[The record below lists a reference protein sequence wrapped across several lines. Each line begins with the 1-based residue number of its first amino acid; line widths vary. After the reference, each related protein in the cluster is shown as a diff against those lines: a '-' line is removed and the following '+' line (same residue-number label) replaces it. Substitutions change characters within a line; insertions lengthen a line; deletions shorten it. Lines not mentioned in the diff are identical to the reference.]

1 MLPKVSEGADREE
14 KREWLSDLV
23 RIVILIWSAGL
34 LTASY
39 VRLPSGQKIMDFDPT
54 FIASVFSGSLAG
66 FGIAA
71 AKAGGAPGTNG
82 SGGSLPEAPVYAAR
96 REEEE
101 KTEPEVQ
108 PLWSEPEPTPE
119 PPMVWE
125 ETVAAE
131 APAEEAPV
139 DLEARVEALEA
150 RAEVSE
156 EPPAE
161 EERPRRGDL

>member
-71 AKAGGAPGTNG
+71 AKAGAPTGANG
-82 SGGSLPEAPVYAAR
+82 SAPAALPEAPVYAK
-96 REEEE
+96 REEER
-101 KTEPEVQ
+101 TEPEVQ
-108 PLWSEPEPTPE
+108 PVWSEPEPTPE
-119 PPMVWE
+119 PPLVWE
-125 ETVAAE
+125 EPVAAE
-131 APAEEAPV
+131 APAEEIPAEVAPV
-139 DLEARVEALEA
+139 AEEA
-150 RAEVSE
+150 
-156 EPPAE
+156 PA

>member
-71 AKAGGAPGTNG
+71 AKAGAPTGANG
-82 SGGSLPEAPVYAAR
+82 SAPAALPEAPIYAAKK
-96 REEEE
+96 EEE

-108 PLWSEPEPTPE
+108 PVWSEPEPTPE
-119 PPMVWE
+119 PPVVWE
-125 ETVAAE
+125 EPVAVEATATE
-131 APAEEAPV
+131 APAEEEPV
-139 DLEARVEALEA
+139 DLEARIEALEA
-150 RAEVSE
+150 KAD
-156 EPPAE
+156 
-161 EERPRRGDL
+161 EERPNYSRGDL

>member
-39 VRLPSGQKIMDFDPT
+39 VRLPGGQKVMDFDPT

-66 FGIAA
+66 FGVAVA
-71 AKAGGAPGTNG
+71 SKNGTMNG
-82 SGGSLPEAPVYAAR
+82 NSTSSNALPETSIYTRPK
-96 REEEE
+96 EEE
-101 KTEPEVQ
+101 KSEPEVQ
-108 PLWSEPEPTPE
+108 PVWDKPEPTPE
-119 PPMVWE
+119 PISEPEVFTE
-125 ETVAAE
+125 N
-131 APAEEAPV
+131 
-139 DLEARVEALEA
+139 LEQRVEALEA
-150 RAEVSE
+150 KIDGDE
-156 EPPAE
+156 EST

>member
-1 MLPKVSEGADREE
+1 MLPKVSEVADREE

-39 VRLPSGQKIMDFDPT
+39 VRLPSGQTIMDFDPT

-71 AKAGGAPGTNG
+71 AKAGQTPGANG
-82 SGGSLPEAPVYAAR
+82 NGKSFPEGPVYATKK
-96 REEEE
+96 EE
-101 KTEPEVQ
+101 KNVEPEVQ

-119 PPMVWE
+119 PP
-125 ETVAAE
+125 
-131 APAEEAPV
+131 
-139 DLEARVEALEA
+139 LEKEKLNAKTN
-150 RAEVSE
+150 
-156 EPPAE
+156 
-161 EERPRRGDL
+161 

>member
-71 AKAGGAPGTNG
+71 AKAGQTPGSNG
-82 SGGSLPEAPVYAAR
+82 SAPAALPEAPVYAKR
-96 REEEE
+96 EEE

-108 PLWSEPEPTPE
+108 PVWSEPEPTPE
-119 PPMVWE
+119 PVWE
-125 ETVAAE
+125 EPVAVE
-131 APAEEAPV
+131 APAEEIPAEVAPV
-139 DLEARVEALEA
+139 AEEAPET
-150 RAEVSE
+150 
-156 EPPAE
+156 PAE
-161 EERPRRGDL
+161 DEERPNYSRGDL

>member
-1 MLPKVSEGADREE
+1 MVFTFIRKMLPKVSEGADREE

-71 AKAGGAPGTNG
+71 AKAGQTPGANG
-82 SGGSLPEAPVYAAR
+82 NGGSLPEAPVYTAKK
-96 REEEE
+96 EEEN
-101 KTEPEVQ
+101 TEPEVQ
-108 PLWSEPEPTPE
+108 PVWSEPEPTTE
-119 PPMVWE
+119 PPLVWE
-125 ETVAAE
+125 E
-131 APAEEAPV
+131 PAVEET
-139 DLEARVEALEA
+139 
-150 RAEVSE
+150 VSE
-156 EPPAE
+156 EPETTEEPPT

>member
-1 MLPKVSEGADREE
+1 MHINFFKKMLPKVSEGADREE

-71 AKAGGAPGTNG
+71 AKAGQTPGANG
-82 SGGSLPEAPVYAAR
+82 NGNGGSLPEAPVYAKKD
-96 REEEE
+96 EET
-101 KTEPEVQ
+101 TEPEVQ
-108 PLWSEPEPTPE
+108 PIWSEPEPTPE
-119 PPMVWE
+119 P
-125 ETVAAE
+125 T
-131 APAEEAPV
+131 V
-139 DLEARVEALEA
+139 DLEQRVEALEA
-150 RAEVSE
+150 KADSEE

-161 EERPRRGDL
+161 EGFVQPRRGDL

>member
-1 MLPKVSEGADREE
+1 MVFNLIKKMLPKVSEGADREE

-71 AKAGGAPGTNG
+71 AKAGQTPGANG
-82 SGGSLPEAPVYAAR
+82 NGGSLPEAPVYAAKK
-96 REEEE
+96 EEEN
-101 KTEPEVQ
+101 TEPEVQ
-108 PLWSEPEPTPE
+108 PVWSEPEPTPE
-119 PPMVWE
+119 PPLVWE
-125 ETVAAE
+125 EPAVEETV
-131 APAEEAPV
+131 V
-139 DLEARVEALEA
+139 
-150 RAEVSE
+150 E
-156 EPPAE
+156 EPEATE
-161 EERPRRGDL
+161 ESSEERPRRGDL

>member
-71 AKAGGAPGTNG
+71 AKAGAPTGANG
-82 SGGSLPEAPVYAAR
+82 SAPAALPEAPIYAAKK
-96 REEEE
+96 EEE

-108 PLWSEPEPTPE
+108 PVWSEPEPTPE
-119 PPMVWE
+119 PPVVWE
-125 ETVAAE
+125 EPVAVEAPAAA
-131 APAEEAPV
+131 APAEEEPV
-139 DLEARVEALEA
+139 DLEARIEALEA
-150 RAEVSE
+150 KAD
-156 EPPAE
+156 
-161 EERPRRGDL
+161 EERPNYSRGDL

>member
-71 AKAGGAPGTNG
+71 AKAGAPTGANG
-82 SGGSLPEAPVYAAR
+82 SAPAALPEAPVYAAKK
-96 REEEE
+96 EEE

-108 PLWSEPEPTPE
+108 PVWSEPEPTPE
-119 PPMVWE
+119 PPVVWE
-125 ETVAAE
+125 EPVAVEAPAAE
-131 APAEEAPV
+131 APAEEEPV
-139 DLEARVEALEA
+139 DLEARIEALEA
-150 RAEVSE
+150 KAD
-156 EPPAE
+156 
-161 EERPRRGDL
+161 EERPNYSRGDL

>member
-39 VRLPSGQKIMDFDPT
+39 VRLPGGQKVMDFDPT

-66 FGIAA
+66 FGVAVA
-71 AKAGGAPGTNG
+71 SKTAMNGTGTSN
-82 SGGSLPEAPVYAAR
+82 GGSLPEAPVYSR
-96 REEEE
+96 PKDEEE

-108 PLWSEPEPTPE
+108 PI
-119 PPMVWE
+119 WE
-125 ETVAAE
+125 EPKAE
-131 APAEEAPV
+131 PPAEEAPAT
-139 DLEARVEALEA
+139 DLEQRVVALEA
-150 RAEVSE
+150 KVEGE

-161 EERPRRGDL
+161 EGTERPRRGDL

>member
-71 AKAGGAPGTNG
+71 AKAGQQPGTNG
-82 SGGSLPEAPVYAAR
+82 NGAPSSLPEAPVYAR
-96 REEEE
+96 PKEEEE

-108 PLWSEPEPTPE
+108 PVWSEPEPTPE
-119 PPMVWE
+119 PIVWE
-125 ETVAAE
+125 EPAAE

-139 DLEARVEALEA
+139 AEEA
-150 RAEVSE
+150 
-156 EPPAE
+156 PAE
-161 EERPRRGDL
+161 EPKDDEERPNYSRGDL

>member
-1 MLPKVSEGADREE
+1 MHINFFKKMLPKVSEGADREE

-71 AKAGGAPGTNG
+71 AKAGQTPGSNG
-82 SGGSLPEAPVYAAR
+82 NANGGSLPESPVYTAQK
-96 REEEE
+96 EEET
-101 KTEPEVQ
+101 TEPEVQ
-108 PLWSEPEPTPE
+108 PIWSEPEPTPE
-119 PPMVWE
+119 P
-125 ETVAAE
+125 T
-131 APAEEAPV
+131 V
-139 DLEARVEALEA
+139 DLEQRVEALEA
-150 RAEVSE
+150 KADSEE
-156 EPPAE
+156 EPPTE
-161 EERPRRGDL
+161 EGFVQPRRGDL

>member
-1 MLPKVSEGADREE
+1 MNINFFKKMLPKVSEGADREE

-39 VRLPSGQKIMDFDPT
+39 VRFPGGQKVMDFDPT

-66 FGIAA
+66 FGVAVA
-71 AKAGGAPGTNG
+71 SKTGGTT
-82 SGGSLPEAPVYAAR
+82 GGSTSAPALDSAPVYSR
-96 REEEE
+96 PKEEEE

-108 PLWSEPEPTPE
+108 PLWEEPTPE
-119 PPMVWE
+119 PE
-125 ETVAAE
+125 EPAA
-131 APAEEAPV
+131 
-139 DLEARVEALEA
+139 DLEQRVEALEA
-150 RAEVSE
+150 KADGE
-156 EPPAE
+156 ATT

>member
-1 MLPKVSEGADREE
+1 MNINFFKKMLPKVSEGADREE

-71 AKAGGAPGTNG
+71 AKAGAQPGANGNGAPA
-82 SGGSLPEAPVYAAR
+82 SLPEAPVYSAR
-96 REEEE
+96 REEER
-101 KTEPEVQ
+101 TEPEVQ
-108 PLWSEPEPTPE
+108 PVWSEPEPTPE
-119 PPMVWE
+119 PPLVWE

-131 APAEEAPV
+131 APAD
-139 DLEARVEALEA
+139 DLESRVEALEA
-150 RAEVSE
+150 KAD
-156 EPPAE
+156 
-161 EERPRRGDL
+161 EERPNYSRGDL

>member
-71 AKAGGAPGTNG
+71 AKAGAPTGANG
-82 SGGSLPEAPVYAAR
+82 STPAALPEAPIYAAKK
-96 REEEE
+96 EEE

-108 PLWSEPEPTPE
+108 PVWSEPEPTPE
-119 PPMVWE
+119 PPLVWE
-125 ETVAAE
+125 ETVATE
-131 APAEEAPV
+131 APAD
-139 DLEARVEALEA
+139 DLESRVEALEA
-150 RAEVSE
+150 KVD
-156 EPPAE
+156 
-161 EERPRRGDL
+161 EERPNYSRGDL